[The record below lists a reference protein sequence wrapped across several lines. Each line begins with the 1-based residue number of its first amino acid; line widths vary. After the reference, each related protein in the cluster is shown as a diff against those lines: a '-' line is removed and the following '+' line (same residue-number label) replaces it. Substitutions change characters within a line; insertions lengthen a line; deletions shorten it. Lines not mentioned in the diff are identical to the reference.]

1 MTTDESQE
9 PVPMEAVQEREELLA
24 DSAPGTRVGK
34 VQKADGGGSVIAAI
48 LQAASGVAGIEPGA
62 SIDETLAAL
71 EQQLPPGDLIA
82 PCGARRDHW
91 RPEAGAIYC
100 AGNSHSRVGDDGSW
114 NSMGLC
120 PVFVGEQTRMMRDAE
135 VKRLSR

>member
-71 EQQLPPGDLIA
+71 EAAAAAAGLGKSAHEGD
-82 PCGARRDHW
+82 
-91 RPEAGAIYC
+91 EAFYL
-100 AGNSHSRVGDDGSW
+100 SVGKLFEG
-114 NSMGLC
+114 GH
-120 PVFVGEQTRMMRDAE
+120 T
-135 VKRLSR
+135 LSRHAVANNFEQVSIVSEVT